1 MANIISN
8 QAYQAI
14 QVPTEVT
21 PEVQGTILYA
31 NQFSG
36 IGQVGMPDDLAEVLN
51 SNLGTIGNNVLVQ
64 LEAKMAA
71 YGNGPWYV
79 DSRDGV
85 IYIHNR
91 KFQQPPHH
99 TYIFQAENGE
109 VLRVSFTTQR
119 STKQKMMQVGNTIKP
134 EDKQMQ
140 IQVSYLDD
148 QQNEI
153 LHDPLQLDAL
163 STVDVQSP
171 GLFHRS
177 TEVLKPNVDSKVE
190 KWKED
195 RLKSLDEE
203 LASKKQVQRLKTES
217 AKKEY
222 DAKGTGYLDA
232 GGGLESMSDTELR
245 DATSQML
252 EEAYT
257 KGELTNIKSSI
268 DALVAGGMDLT
279 SAMKQVYQGLNFVF
293 KNKYT
298 EVWTEVWEDPRSYS
312 SGELK
317 SSSRV
322 NSMTELNAEKRKT
335 QEGLAKMQ
343 EDPNIIVYPLTLHE
357 ESYYPQ
363 TYNPVQAGR
372 GPGDNHG
379 YYRSRVKVFK
389 KVKQLLKVPAW
400 KTLTNLYDRTGGVG
414 NRERAMRIN
423 ANGGLKITEKKLICQ
438 MQVVGRPSLKTS
450 MVLQLL
456 NVGKRWSGYWYIKK
470 CTHRMD
476 AGTGYITDLEL
487 VRNNGTA
494 GFQVAAGNI
503 NTQDV
508 VSNNARSQGTTDVG
522 KNKAGDAHSSDFTI
536 NATKAEYEAFKAL
549 DGNTEE
555 QRKFVQDMVI
565 YREQNANTPTKGN
578 DGIIG
583 VERTVYQSTGKD
595 GEDVVTITN
604 VKRKKV
610 EATKDV
616 YRKYNFNIDYIIK
629 QMNQDFSKTE

>member
-8 QAYQAI
+8 QAYEAI

-51 SNLGTIGNNVLVQ
+51 SNIGTVGNNVLVQ

-91 KFQQPPHH
+91 KFQQEPHH
-99 TYIFQAENGE
+99 TYIYQAENGE
-109 VLRVSFTTQR
+109 VLRVTFSTQR
-119 STKQKMMQVGNTIKP
+119 STKQKLMQLGSTIKP
-134 EDKQMQ
+134 DDKQMQ
-140 IQVSYLDD
+140 IQVSFIDD
-148 QQNEI
+148 QQYDDI
-153 LHDPLQLDAL
+153 KHDPLQVDAL
-163 STVDVQSP
+163 YTSDVQSP
-171 GLFHRS
+171 NMFPRS
-177 TEVLKPNVDSKVE
+177 PEVLKPGVDEKVQG
-190 KWKED
+190 WANT

-203 LASKKQVQRLKTES
+203 LAAKKQAQRTKTE
-217 AKKEY
+217 AARKEY
-222 DAKGTGYLDA
+222 DAKGVGYLEA
-232 GGGLESMSDTELR
+232 GGGIESMSDSELR
-245 DATSQML
+245 DATSQLL

-257 KGELTNIKSSI
+257 KGELANIKSSI

-279 SAMKQVYQGLNFVF
+279 SATKQVYQGLNFVF

-312 SGELK
+312 SEGLK
-317 SSSRV
+317 ASSRV
-322 NSMTELNAEKRKT
+322 NSMTELNAEKRKSS
-335 QEGLAKMQ
+335 EGLENMKN
-343 EDPNIIVYPLTLHE
+343 DPNIIVYENTYHE
-357 ESYYPQ
+357 DSYYPQ
-363 TYNPVQAGR
+363 TYNPVQGGR
-372 GPGDNHG
+372 GQGDNHG

-423 ANGGLKITEKKLICQ
+423 ANGGLKVVEKKLICQ
-438 MQVVGRPSLKTS
+438 MQVVGRPSLRS
-450 MVLQLL
+450 SIVIQLL
-456 NVGKRWSGYWYIKK
+456 NVGKRWSGYWYVKK

-494 GFQVAAGNI
+494 GFQVAAGNL
-503 NTQDV
+503 NTQKIV
-508 VSNNARSQGTTDVG
+508 ANNARTQGSTQIG
-522 KNKAGDAHSSDFTI
+522 KDKAGDISSSDFTI
-536 NATKAEYEAFKAL
+536 SATKAEYEAFKAL
-549 DGNTEE
+549 DGNPEE
-555 QRKFVQDMVI
+555 QKKLVQDMVI
-565 YREQNANTPTKGN
+565 YRIQNADTPTHGN
-578 DGIIG
+578 EGIIE
-583 VERTVYQSTGKD
+583 VDRTVYQGDQEKNS
-595 GEDVVTITN
+595 VTITN
-604 VKRKKV
+604 VRRKKV
-610 EATKDV
+610 EASPDV

-629 QMNQDFSKTE
+629 QMNRDFSKT

>member
-1 MANIISN
+1 MYSKIN
-8 QAYQAI
+8 
-14 QVPTEVT
+14 T
-21 PEVQGTILYA
+21 LR
-31 NQFSG
+31 
-36 IGQVGMPDDLAEVLN
+36 
-51 SNLGTIGNNVLVQ
+51 
-64 LEAKMAA
+64 
-71 YGNGPWYV
+71 YGL
-79 DSRDGV
+79 
-85 IYIHNR
+85 
-91 KFQQPPHH
+91 KFGK
-99 TYIFQAENGE
+99 I
-109 VLRVSFTTQR
+109 
-119 STKQKMMQVGNTIKP
+119 
-134 EDKQMQ
+134 
-140 IQVSYLDD
+140 
-148 QQNEI
+148 
-153 LHDPLQLDAL
+153 
-163 STVDVQSP
+163 
-171 GLFHRS
+171 
-177 TEVLKPNVDSKVE
+177 
-190 KWKED
+190 
-195 RLKSLDEE
+195 
-203 LASKKQVQRLKTES
+203 
-217 AKKEY
+217 
-222 DAKGTGYLDA
+222 
-232 GGGLESMSDTELR
+232 
-245 DATSQML
+245 
-252 EEAYT
+252 
-257 KGELTNIKSSI
+257 
-268 DALVAGGMDLT
+268 
-279 SAMKQVYQGLNFVF
+279 
-293 KNKYT
+293 
-298 EVWTEVWEDPRSYS
+298 PRSYS

-423 ANGGLKITEKKLICQ
+423 ANGGLKITEKKLVCQ

-578 DGIIG
+578 DGIIE

-595 GEDVVTITN
+595 GEDVV
-604 VKRKKV
+604 
-610 EATKDV
+610 
-616 YRKYNFNIDYIIK
+616 YHY
-629 QMNQDFSKTE
+629 